1 MNAKDPKKSTQV
13 IHREYTDDQGNLH
26 TEYKDSQGNLR
37 TEYKDAQGN
46 LHTEYTDY
54 QGNLHTEYKDSQ
66 GNLHAEYTDYQGNLH
81 TEYKDSE
88 GNRHTGYKE
97 AQGNLNT
104 EYKEAQGN
112 LQLAEEHRQ
121 DIRESR
127 VDNNVSRGILI
138 GVIVTC
144 VAGLSAGAIYFF
156 TQQNNQQPI
165 FFMNERMDEM
175 PERTQ
180 QPSLPLEQVPIVEQ
194 PTVKVVPVP
203 QAQTPKPTEK
213 IPAQPNAAKPSQD
226 SAKPS
231 QDSALPVPKPTVV
244 QPSDQGVTSSQPS
257 QESDTSALPSDSSA
271 TNSNLSKTDS
281 DLKKEILMQFDNSIP
296 NHKLTVEVKN
306 GEVTVSGTVATPEQ
320 LQQIEPLLKSVE
332 GIGKVDMTATLPSK
346 I

>member
-37 TEYKDAQGN
+37 TEYTDDQGN

-81 TEYKDSE
+81 TEYKDSQ
-88 GNRHTGYKE
+88 GNLHTGYKE
-97 AQGNLNT
+97 AQ
-104 EYKEAQGN
+104 EN

-156 TQQNNQQPI
+156 TQHNNKQPI
-165 FFMNERMDEM
+165 FFMNGRMDEM
-175 PERTQ
+175 HERTQ
-180 QPSLPLEQVPIVEQ
+180 QRSLPLEQVPIVEQ
-194 PTVKVVPVP
+194 PTDKVVPAP
-203 QAQTPKPTEK
+203 QIQTPKPTEN
-213 IPAQPNAAKPSQD
+213 PVQPNVSNPSPKPD
-226 SAKPS
+226 SINGAKPS

-244 QPSDQGVTSSQPS
+244 PPLDQGVTSSQPS

-281 DLKKEILMQFDNSIP
+281 DLKKEILMQFDNSLP

-320 LQQIEPLLKSVE
+320 LQKIEPLLKSVE
-332 GIGKVDMTATLPSK
+332 GIGKVDMTATVPSK